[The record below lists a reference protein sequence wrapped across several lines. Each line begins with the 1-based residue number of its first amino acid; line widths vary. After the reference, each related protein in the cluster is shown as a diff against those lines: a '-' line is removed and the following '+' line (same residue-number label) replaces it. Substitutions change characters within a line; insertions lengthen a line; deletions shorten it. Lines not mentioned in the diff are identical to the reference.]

1 MEIISGLKQKKR
13 HSCDIEIHPYLRD
26 HHLEGKVILP
36 AVESLIALA
45 RVVKTIYPRMEMSC
59 LKSAVFPRFLTIIPN
74 IERQPVFVDVENSGE
89 NVIAASLLTS
99 IKSKTGTISREVEH
113 ARLEFCVAGPKEIC
127 TPPFHVVNKLKG
139 DCISVPSITIYREL
153 VPFGAAYQNII
164 GDLSVSSEGA
174 IAYIS
179 GGNCEADENLLGSP
193 FPLDAIMHAACVW
206 GQRFAGIVSF
216 PIGFEKRIIYQKTKK
231 KEEYLGR
238 VVPVSIT
245 KESLLF
251 DAWIYKDGVMCEY
264 IKGVKMKD
272 MTKGRIC
279 PPDWIVVKSEW

>member
-1 MEIISGLKQKKR
+1 M
-13 HSCDIEIHPYLRD
+13 
-26 HHLEGKVILP
+26 ILP
-36 AVESLIALA
+36 AVEFLIVLA
-45 RVVKTIYPRMEMSC
+45 RVVKTNYPQMELSC
-59 LKSAVFPRFLTIIPN
+59 LRNAVFSRFLTIIPD
-74 IERQPVFVDVENSGE
+74 IERQPVFVDVENSGN
-89 NVIAASLLTS
+89 NVIAVSLLTS
-99 IKSKTGTISREVEH
+99 IKSKAGTISRKVEH
-113 ARLEFCVAGPKEIC
+113 ARVEFCVAAPKDIC

-153 VPFGAAYQNII
+153 VPFGAAYQNIM

-216 PIGFEKRIIYQKTKK
+216 PVGFEKRIIYQKTKK
-231 KEEYLGR
+231 EEEYMGR
-238 VVPVSIT
+238 VVPVNVTTEMLI
-245 KESLLF
+245 F
-251 DAWIYKDGVMCEY
+251 DAWIYKDDVMCEY

-272 MTKGRIC
+272 VTRGRLS
-279 PPDWIVVKSEW
+279 PPEWIIVNGEW

>member
-1 MEIISGLKQKKR
+1 MEIISGLNQKKR
-13 HSCDIEIHPYLRD
+13 YFCDIEIPSYLRD

-36 AVESLIALA
+36 AVESLILLA
-45 RVVKTIYPRMEMSC
+45 RVVKTNYPQREMSC
-59 LKSAVFPRFLTIIPN
+59 LQDAVFSRFLIIAPD
-74 IERQPVFVDVENSGE
+74 IERQPVFVDVENSGD

-113 ARLEFCVAGPKEIC
+113 ARVEFCVASPKEIC

-153 VPFGAAYQNII
+153 VLFGAAYQNII

-174 IAYIS
+174 LAYIS
-179 GGNCEADENLLGSP
+179 GGDREADENLLGSP

-206 GQRFAGIVSF
+206 GQRFAGKVSF
-216 PIGFEKRIIYQKTKK
+216 PVGFEKRIIYQKTKK
-231 KEEYLGR
+231 EEEYIGR

-251 DAWIYKDGVMCEY
+251 DAWIYKNDVMYEY

-272 MTKGRIC
+272 VTRGRLS
-279 PPDWIVVKSEW
+279 PPEWIVVKSEE